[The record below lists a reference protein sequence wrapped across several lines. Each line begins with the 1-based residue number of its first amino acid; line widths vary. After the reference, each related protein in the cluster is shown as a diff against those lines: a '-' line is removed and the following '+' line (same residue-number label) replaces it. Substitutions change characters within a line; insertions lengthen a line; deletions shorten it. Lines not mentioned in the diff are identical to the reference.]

1 MKNRKKLV
9 SILAGVMAAIMLLTL
24 IFSLLPMR
32 AAAASSSEIRKQI
45 NALQENR
52 KDIKNQI
59 SDLQTQYQQNSDD
72 IADIVARKNVIDQE
86 IGLLHTEIINI
97 NEQISAYS
105 VLIADQQ
112 EELDKAQ
119 DRYDELN
126 ADCKTRIQAMEEEG
140 TVSYWEVLFKAKDFS
155 DLLDRL
161 NMVEEIASSDTRRLQ
176 ELSEAAQRVE
186 TAQQELAAEK
196 GELEGTRTEL
206 DNAQNELDVKRQEA
220 DDLIVQLIAKS
231 EELKQQQVDL
241 EEEDEALLDEIAR
254 KEQEYNEAKLE
265 EWLAYMATYVPPTT
279 VAPTIPISDPNGNNS
294 GTNNGSTGSGS
305 SSGGN
310 SSSGGSSSNVTVGS
324 SWLVPCSY
332 RMVSSPF
339 GFRESPTTGASKYH
353 QGVDLAAPAGTPI
366 IASRGGTV
374 TVAGYSN
381 SAGYYVT
388 INHGDGF
395 SSIYMHMTN
404 YVVSSGQ
411 KVNQGQTIG
420 YVGSTGI
427 STGNHLHFGIAQN
440 GAYVN
445 PCNYVGLY

>member
-1 MKNRKKLV
+1 MKNRKRLV

-24 IFSLLPMR
+24 LISILPTR
-32 AAAASSSEIRKQI
+32 ASAAASSSEIRKQI
-45 NALQENR
+45 NSLQDDR

-59 SDLQTQYQQNSDD
+59 SELQVQYQATSDE

-86 IGLLHTEIINI
+86 IGLLHAEIINI

-112 EELDKAQ
+112 EELDAAEARFDQ
-119 DRYDELN
+119 LN
-126 ADCKTRIQAMEEEG
+126 EDCKTRIRAMEEEG
-140 TVSYWEVLFKAKDFS
+140 TVSYWAVLFKANSFS

-176 ELSEAAQRVE
+176 ELSDAAQRVE
-186 TAQQELAAEK
+186 DAQAELAGEK
-196 GELEGTRTEL
+196 AELEGTRTEL
-206 DNAQNELDVKRQEA
+206 DSTQKELDAKRQEA
-220 DDLIVQLIAKS
+220 DDLIVQLIAKG
-231 EELKQQQVDL
+231 EELKLQQEDL
-241 EEEDEALLDEIAR
+241 EAEDEELLAQIVQ

-279 VAPTIPISDPNGNNS
+279 VAPSVPISDPNGSNSNNS
-294 GTNNGSTGSGS
+294 GSNSSGS
-305 SSGGN
+305 D
-310 SSSGGSSSNVTVGS
+310 VTVGS

-332 RMVSSPF
+332 KKISSPF
-339 GFRESPTTGASKYH
+339 GFRESPTSGASRYH
-353 QGVDLAAPAGTPI
+353 QGVDLAANAGTPI
-366 IASRGGTV
+366 VASRGGTV
-374 TVAGYSN
+374 TIASYSN

-445 PCNYVGLY
+445 PCSYVSLY

>member
-1 MKNRKKLV
+1 MKNRKRLV

-24 IFSLLPMR
+24 LISILPTR
-32 AAAASSSEIRKQI
+32 ASAAASSSEIRKQI
-45 NALQENR
+45 NSLQDDR

-59 SDLQTQYQQNSDD
+59 SELQVQYQATSDE

-86 IGLLHTEIINI
+86 IGLLHAEIINI

-112 EELDKAQ
+112 EELDAAQ
-119 DRYDELN
+119 ARFDQLN
-126 ADCKTRIQAMEEEG
+126 EDCKTRIRAMEEEG
-140 TVSYWEVLFKAKDFS
+140 TVSYWSVLFKANSFS

-176 ELSEAAQRVE
+176 ELSDAAQRVE
-186 TAQQELAAEK
+186 DAQAELAGEK
-196 GELEGTRTEL
+196 AELEGTRTEL
-206 DNAQNELDVKRQEA
+206 DSTQKELDAKRQEA
-220 DDLIVQLIAKS
+220 DDLIVQLIAKG
-231 EELKQQQVDL
+231 EELKLQQEDL
-241 EEEDEALLDEIAR
+241 EAEDEELLAQIAQ

-279 VAPTIPISDPNGNNS
+279 VAPSVPISDPNGSNSNNS
-294 GTNNGSTGSGS
+294 GSNSSGS
-305 SSGGN
+305 D
-310 SSSGGSSSNVTVGS
+310 VTVGS

-332 RMVSSPF
+332 KKISSPF
-339 GFRESPTTGASKYH
+339 GFRESPTSGASRYH
-353 QGVDLAAPAGTPI
+353 QGVDLAANAGTPI
-366 IASRGGTV
+366 VASRGGTV
-374 TVAGYSN
+374 TIASYSN

-445 PCNYVGLY
+445 PCNYVSLY

>member
-1 MKNRKKLV
+1 MKNRKRLV

-24 IFSLLPMR
+24 LISILPTR
-32 AAAASSSEIRKQI
+32 ASAAASSSEIRKQI
-45 NALQENR
+45 NSLQDDR

-59 SDLQTQYQQNSDD
+59 SELQAQYQATSDE

-86 IGLLHTEIINI
+86 IGLLHAEIINI

-112 EELDKAQ
+112 EELDAAEARFDQ
-119 DRYDELN
+119 LN
-126 ADCKTRIQAMEEEG
+126 EDCKTRIRAMEEEG
-140 TVSYWEVLFKAKDFS
+140 TVSYWAVLFKANSFS

-176 ELSEAAQRVE
+176 ELSDAAQRVE
-186 TAQQELAAEK
+186 DAQAELAGEK
-196 GELEGTRTEL
+196 AELEGTRTEL
-206 DNAQNELDVKRQEA
+206 DSTQKELDAKRQEA
-220 DDLIVQLIAKS
+220 DDLIVQLIAKG
-231 EELKQQQVDL
+231 EELKLQQEDL
-241 EEEDEALLDEIAR
+241 EAEDEELLAQIAQ

-279 VAPTIPISDPNGNNS
+279 VAPSVPISDPNGGNSNNS
-294 GTNNGSTGSGS
+294 GNNSSGS
-305 SSGGN
+305 D
-310 SSSGGSSSNVTVGS
+310 VTVGS

-332 RMVSSPF
+332 KKISSPF
-339 GFRESPTTGASKYH
+339 GLRESPTSGASRYH
-353 QGVDLAAPAGTPI
+353 QGVDLSANAGTPI
-366 IASRGGTV
+366 VASRGGTV
-374 TVAGYSN
+374 TIASYSN

-445 PCNYVGLY
+445 PCNYVSLY

>member
-1 MKNRKKLV
+1 MKNRKRLV

-24 IFSLLPMR
+24 LISILPTR
-32 AAAASSSEIRKQI
+32 ASAAASSSEIRKQI
-45 NALQENR
+45 NSLQDDR

-59 SDLQTQYQQNSDD
+59 SELQVQYQATSDE

-86 IGLLHTEIINI
+86 IGLLHAEIINI

-112 EELDKAQ
+112 EELDAAEARFDQ
-119 DRYDELN
+119 LN
-126 ADCKTRIQAMEEEG
+126 EDCKTRIRAMEEEG
-140 TVSYWEVLFKAKDFS
+140 TVSYWAVLFKANSFS

-176 ELSEAAQRVE
+176 ELSDAAQRVE
-186 TAQQELAAEK
+186 DAQAELAGEK
-196 GELEGTRTEL
+196 AELEGTRTEL
-206 DNAQNELDVKRQEA
+206 DSTQKELDAKRQEA
-220 DDLIVQLIAKS
+220 DDLIVQLIAKG
-231 EELKQQQVDL
+231 EELKLQQEDL
-241 EEEDEALLDEIAR
+241 EAEDEELLAQIAQ

-279 VAPTIPISDPNGNNS
+279 VAPVPISDPNGSNSNNS
-294 GTNNGSTGSGS
+294 GSNSSGS
-305 SSGGN
+305 D
-310 SSSGGSSSNVTVGS
+310 VTVGS

-332 RMVSSPF
+332 KKISSPF
-339 GFRESPTTGASKYH
+339 GFRESPTSGASRYH
-353 QGVDLAAPAGTPI
+353 QGVDLAANAGTPI
-366 IASRGGTV
+366 VASRGGTV
-374 TVAGYSN
+374 TIASYSN

-445 PCNYVGLY
+445 PCSYVSLY

>member
-1 MKNRKKLV
+1 MKNRKRLV

-24 IFSLLPMR
+24 LISILPTR
-32 AAAASSSEIRKQI
+32 ASAAASSSEIRKQI
-45 NALQENR
+45 NSLQDDR

-59 SDLQTQYQQNSDD
+59 SELQAQYQATSDE

-86 IGLLHTEIINI
+86 IGLLHAEIINI

-112 EELDKAQ
+112 EELDAAEARFDQ
-119 DRYDELN
+119 LN
-126 ADCKTRIQAMEEEG
+126 EDCKTRIRAMEEEG
-140 TVSYWEVLFKAKDFS
+140 TVSYWAVLFKANSFS

-176 ELSEAAQRVE
+176 ELSDAAQRVE
-186 TAQQELAAEK
+186 DAQAELAGEK
-196 GELEGTRTEL
+196 AELEGTRTEL
-206 DNAQNELDVKRQEA
+206 DSTQKELDAKRQEA
-220 DDLIVQLIAKS
+220 DDLIVQLIAKG
-231 EELKQQQVDL
+231 EELKLQQEDL
-241 EEEDEALLDEIAR
+241 EAEDEELLAQIAQ

-279 VAPTIPISDPNGNNS
+279 VAPSVPISDPNGSNSNNS
-294 GTNNGSTGSGS
+294 GSNSSGS
-305 SSGGN
+305 D
-310 SSSGGSSSNVTVGS
+310 VTVGS

-332 RMVSSPF
+332 KKISSPF
-339 GFRESPTTGASKYH
+339 GFRESPTSGASRYH
-353 QGVDLAAPAGTPI
+353 QGVDLAANAGTPI
-366 IASRGGTV
+366 VASRGGTV
-374 TVAGYSN
+374 TIASYSN

-388 INHGDGF
+388 SNHGDGF

-445 PCNYVGLY
+445 PCSYVSLY